1 MQFLPNYSKWE
12 SGSENGHTKSG
23 MEPENARRE
32 IVTVELLS
40 QLCHREGRVCM
51 KLNGIWLTHVK
62 LASGQELVLRKNDFY
77 GWLGG
82 WVCVFVGGTYGCRQV
97 DESANCTRHS

>member
-1 MQFLPNYSKWE
+1 
-12 SGSENGHTKSG
+12 
-23 MEPENARRE
+23 
-32 IVTVELLS
+32 
-40 QLCHREGRVCM
+40 M

-62 LASGQELVLRKNDFY
+62 LAGGQELVLRKNNFY